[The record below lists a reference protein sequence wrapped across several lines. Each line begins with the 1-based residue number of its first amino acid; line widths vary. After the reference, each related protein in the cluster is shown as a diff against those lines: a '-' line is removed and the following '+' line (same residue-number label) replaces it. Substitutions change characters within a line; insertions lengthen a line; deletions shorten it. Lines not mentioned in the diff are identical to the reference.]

1 MALIIWR
8 TMTTEFF
15 VNTKVTRS
23 SHLGTVCYCII
34 QIQRFVSSF
43 DCLVLSWSVQC
54 SRCLWISCLVMYLFC
69 ACIVVLFVRQIYNQ
83 ETSTIIA
90 NLKIISRSTTRN
102 PAEIQKSF
110 RPVFSIWDSGPIR
123 FKKRLARAENKAFSA
138 DDAAKEIADL
148 KVKLEEAETELNCA
162 NCQIFIVTKE
172 LSKFRQKCINLIF
185 KRLDVLSIVFS

>member
-1 MALIIWR
+1 
-8 TMTTEFF
+8 
-15 VNTKVTRS
+15 
-23 SHLGTVCYCII
+23 
-34 QIQRFVSSF
+34 
-43 DCLVLSWSVQC
+43 
-54 SRCLWISCLVMYLFC
+54 MYLFC

-148 KVKLEEAETELNCA
+148 KVKLEEAET
-162 NCQIFIVTKE
+162 KE